1 MLPVLNLY
9 LASFFHAMF
18 DIFSRSQI
26 NIVTKSYELLQKLRP
41 RIDLL
46 QNNTLEKLI
55 LQKIIQLLLLNLKI
69 NHRKA
74 TEDVRKKEAFVK
86 LWLNL

>member
-1 MLPVLNLY
+1 
-9 LASFFHAMF
+9 MF

-55 LQKIIQLLLLNLKI
+55 LQTIIQLLLLNLKI

-74 TEDVRKKEAFVK
+74 TEDVPKKEAFVK